1 MACCLAERRAAALA
15 HKKAHWEAYAP
26 ASYGFEQL
34 EGRFAQNRREQETR
48 KQSPRYSLEV
58 GRLELKKIA
67 EELNRRGVPTQQ
79 GSQWHVSTVRNL
91 LQNSLYREVAQD
103 GQTFDPG
110 RGGGNSR
117 R

>member
-1 MACCLAERRAAALA
+1 MPPPLTALSSWKDGLPKTAGSRR
-15 HKKAHWEAYAP
+15 P
-26 ASYGFEQL
+26 GN
-34 EGRFAQNRREQETR
+34 NRPDILWRWAGW
-48 KQSPRYSLEV
+48 S
-58 GRLELKKIA
+58 LKKIA

-79 GSQWHVSTVRNL
+79 GSQWHVSTVRDL
-91 LQNSLYREVAQD
+91 LQNSLYWEVAQD